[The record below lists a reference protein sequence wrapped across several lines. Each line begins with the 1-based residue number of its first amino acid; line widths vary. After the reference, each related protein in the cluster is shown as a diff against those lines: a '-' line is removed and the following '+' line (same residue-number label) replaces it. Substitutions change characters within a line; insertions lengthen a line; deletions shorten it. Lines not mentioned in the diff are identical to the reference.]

1 MPAKDKRE
9 SLLVQVGASIKYYR
23 SIIAMSQ
30 TDLAEALEHSTA
42 WLSLIENGRR
52 QPSLLDL
59 DKIAHK
65 LGISINYFFIPPTLR
80 PNAKDREKTHRG

>member
-42 WLSLIENGRR
+42 WLSLIEN
-52 QPSLLDL
+52 
-59 DKIAHK
+59 K